1 MCLQLES
8 LSAAVRFLEQERS
21 NLTFQWKSE
30 QRLHQQTQQRV
41 VDLQQQ
47 LESQSK
53 YGVKCV
59 A

>member
-21 NLTFQWKSE
+21 NLTFQWKNE